1 MNVQISIA
9 QVDEVDAK
17 AAWDLLSETDGAV
30 LVDVRS
36 RPEWSFSGMADLS
49 AIDRDVVTVE
59 WQTWPNMAPNLGF
72 LADLE
77 TQLGDRTPP
86 RMFFMCRMGGRA
98 FAAAREVAR
107 QMHDRG
113 VNLHITNI
121 IGGFEG
127 DQNADGQRGK
137 INGWKA
143 EGLPWRQN

>member
-1 MNVQISIA
+1 MNVQISVA
-9 QVDEVDAK
+9 QVDEVSARE
-17 AAWDLLSETDGAV
+17 AWDLLRETDGAV

-36 RPEWSFSGMADLS
+36 RPEWSFAGMADLS
-49 AIDRDVVTVE
+49 SINRDTLTVE

-72 LADLE
+72 LSDLD
-77 TQLGDRTPP
+77 TQLGDRQPP

-98 FAAAREVAR
+98 AVAAREVAR

-127 DQNADGQRGK
+127 DHNTDGQRGM

-143 EGLPWRQN
+143 EGLPWRQA